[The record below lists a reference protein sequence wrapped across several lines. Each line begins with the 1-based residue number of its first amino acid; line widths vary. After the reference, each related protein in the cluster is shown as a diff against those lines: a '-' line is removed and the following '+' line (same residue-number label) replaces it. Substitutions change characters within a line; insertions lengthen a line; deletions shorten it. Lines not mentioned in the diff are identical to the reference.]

1 METNGKG
8 TIIEELRKQQI
19 EAVRLKRAAA
29 KRKRRKR
36 LWILVPCL
44 LLLLLAAYVG
54 SEILANRHFE
64 ITRYFLES
72 EKVDTPVK
80 IAVLSDLH
88 SMEYGTKNSELI
100 EAIRTE
106 QPDFIAMIGDMVND
120 DDTDFT
126 VIRELCRAL
135 REIAPVYYTLGNHEG
150 TLMYSRLDQV
160 ALDEML
166 TEDGV
171 KMLINE
177 VTEFQKGNTT
187 IRIAGI
193 SNEAAGYEYWA
204 KDKME
209 AFWEMDGY
217 KLVLSHFPDLYDS
230 LLKDATMDLAL
241 AGHYHGGLIRLPGL
255 GGIYHPATG
264 FFPQHAGGQYS
275 LTNGTLIVSRGIG
288 GHGGIPR
295 INNRPELVII
305 EIH

>member
-1 METNGKG
+1 METNGKE
-8 TIIEELRKQQI
+8 TIIEELRKQQM
-19 EAVRLKRAAA
+19 EAIRLKQAAA
-29 KRKRRKR
+29 RRKRRKR
-36 LWILVPCL
+36 LLILLPCL
-44 LLLLLAAYVG
+44 LVLLLAAYVG
-54 SEILANRHFE
+54 LEIQANRHFE
-64 ITRYFLES
+64 ISRYFLES
-72 EKVDTPVK
+72 EKVNTSIK

-88 SMEYGTKNSELI
+88 SMEYGAGNSELI
-100 EAIRTE
+100 EAIRAE

-135 REIAPVYYTLGNHEG
+135 REIAPIYYTLGNHEG
-150 TLMYSRLDQV
+150 TLMYGRLDQV
-160 ALDEML
+160 ALDQML

-177 VTEFQKGNTT
+177 VTEFQKGDTT

-204 KDKME
+204 KEKME
-209 AFWEMDGY
+209 DFWGMDGY

-241 AGHYHGGLIRLPGL
+241 AGHYHGGLIRIPGL
-255 GGIYHPATG
+255 GGLYHPATG
-264 FFPQHAGGQYS
+264 FFPQYSGGQYA
-275 LTNGTLIVSRGIG
+275 LTHATLIVSRGIG
-288 GHGGIPR
+288 GHGTIPR